1 MSKRKSFK
9 TRKGRKNH
17 KKTPKARGGT
27 RKFTHMEKEKRA
39 AVARLNRQL
48 FTYKDAE
55 RVPPEASKDKNND
68 WWFEHHCAP
77 RTPPPPCGKEKYEKE
92 KVWKNRKGEITDRK
106 MCCYSKKNR
115 DFAPL
120 AASITRGLRVPG
132 KDYTHLEIYR
142 KDPTKVHDPDY
153 RRQIREFMEQNPD
166 FINSEDHAK
175 FIKEV
180 EAWRE
185 HEQWWADRDRSYFG
199 YSPRDNAENAAQAKV
214 VKDILMSYG
223 KGDRRMAKL
232 LTDKIGIKKGV
243 PKELSV
249 IIEEFLPPSN
259 YGE

>member
-1 MSKRKSFK
+1 MSKRKTFK
-9 TRKGRKNH
+9 TKKGRKNH
-17 KKTPKARGGT
+17 KKTPRARGT
-27 RKFTHMEKEKRA
+27 RKFTPAEKEKRS

-48 FTYKDAE
+48 FTLKDAK

-68 WWFEHHCAP
+68 WWYEHHCAP
-77 RTPPPPCGKEKYEKE
+77 RTPPPPCGKGKYEKE

-106 MCCYSKKNR
+106 ICCYSKKNR

-120 AASITRGLRVPG
+120 AASVTRGLRVPG
-132 KDYTHLEIYR
+132 KDYRHLEIYR
-142 KDPTKVHDPDY
+142 EDPTKVHDPNY
-153 RRQIREFMEQNPD
+153 KRQIREFMEQNPD

-180 EAWRE
+180 EAYRK
-185 HEQWWADRDRSYFG
+185 HEKWWADKGSSHYLYGTSRDH
-199 YSPRDNAENAAQAKV
+199 AENAAQAKV
-214 VKDILMSYG
+214 VKDVLMSYG

-249 IIEEFLPPSN
+249 IVEEFLPPSS
-259 YGE
+259 G